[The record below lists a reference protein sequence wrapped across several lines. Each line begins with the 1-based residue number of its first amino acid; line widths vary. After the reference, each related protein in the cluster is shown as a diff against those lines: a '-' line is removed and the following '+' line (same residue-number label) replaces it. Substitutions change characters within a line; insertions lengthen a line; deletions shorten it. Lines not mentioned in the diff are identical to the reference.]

1 MRAVL
6 SALFLY
12 AAYSVI
18 KTITTAQALSMEV
31 VGIKPGISQGLVN
44 LNLKM
49 KIINNLSP
57 VTLNSIYG
65 SVLLNDKKVGII
77 NYHNNDI
84 IPTGTHLILIPVI
97 FDPLL
102 DTANIIT
109 IISTEGFKNISVS
122 GSVTIDSIELPY
134 DNEILRS
141 EPFKNFIDAAKL

>member
-1 MRAVL
+1 MRAIL

-12 AAYSVI
+12 AAYSVV

-31 VGIKPGISQGLVN
+31 VGIKPGISQGLLN

-49 KIINNLSP
+49 RIINKLYP
-57 VTLNSIYG
+57 VTLNSISG

-77 NYHNNDI
+77 NYNNNDQ
-84 IPTGTHLILIPVI
+84 IPTGTNLILVPVI

-109 IISTEGFKNISVS
+109 IISAEGFKNIRVN
-122 GSVTIDSIELPY
+122 GFVTIDNIQLPY

>member
-84 IPTGTHLILIPVI
+84 IPSGTHLILIPVI

>member
-1 MRAVL
+1 MKTLL

-18 KTITTAQALSMEV
+18 KTISTAQALSMEV
-31 VGIKPGISQGLVN
+31 IGIKPGISQGVLN

-49 KIINNLSP
+49 KIINKLYP
-57 VTLNSIYG
+57 VTLNSISG
-65 SVLLNDKKVGII
+65 SVLLNNKKVGII
-77 NYHNNDI
+77 NYHNNDV
-84 IPTGTHLILIPVI
+84 IPNGSHLILIPVI

-109 IISTEGFKNISVS
+109 IISAEGFKNISVK
-122 GSVTIDSIELPY
+122 GFVTIDNIQLPY

>member
-49 KIINNLSP
+49 KINNNLSP

-84 IPTGTHLILIPVI
+84 IPSGTHLILIPVI